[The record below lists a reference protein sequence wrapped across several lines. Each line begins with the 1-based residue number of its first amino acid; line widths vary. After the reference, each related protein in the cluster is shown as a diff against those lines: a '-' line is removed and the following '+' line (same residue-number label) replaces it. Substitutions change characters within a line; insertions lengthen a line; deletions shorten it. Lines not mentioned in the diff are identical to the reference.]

1 MLMKR
6 LLLLLP
12 LLLTPAAHAIDYVKC
27 EAMQNAIYRVTSAK
41 AKASSK
47 AGLAEATRQ
56 IKEQCGAKQ
65 ELPLKRPET
74 CDNGIRVVLD
84 FSRVNQ
90 ARKEAEAMNDI
101 RLSKIK
107 ADYEVEGCY

>member
-1 MLMKR
+1 MKR
-6 LLLLLP
+6 LLLLP
-12 LLLTPAAHAIDYVKC
+12 LLCLMPAAHAMDYVKC

-47 AGLAEATRQ
+47 AGLAEASRQ

-74 CDNGIRVVLD
+74 CDNGIKVVLD

-107 ADYEVEGCY
+107 ADYEADGCF